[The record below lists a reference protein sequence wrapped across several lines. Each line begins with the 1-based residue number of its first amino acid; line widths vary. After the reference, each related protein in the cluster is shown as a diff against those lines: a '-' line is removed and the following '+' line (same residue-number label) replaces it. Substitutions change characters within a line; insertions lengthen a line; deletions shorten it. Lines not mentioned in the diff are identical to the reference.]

1 MLSHKNPIAKNSWW
15 FVLFSQIGC
24 QFSHSLEKYRDFHY
38 SSLPCMHLAALLIFP
53 LARIGW
59 FLLHK
64 LACNSQ

>member
-1 MLSHKNPIAKNSWW
+1 MLSHKNPTAKNSWW
-15 FVLFSQIGC
+15 FVLFSQI
-24 QFSHSLEKYRDFHY
+24 SEKYRDFHY

-59 FLLHK
+59 VLLHK